1 MQRPLPHSWQRAT
14 WMTWAVSGDLGP
26 DGTSVSVRGEP
37 QLLFP
42 IIEWGWVGGRVK
54 SLDYSKSLG
63 EGCEEELFTKVEGC
77 ACVCRV
83 VSLRQ
88 GLAPSSLFLHPAAL
102 PGCWPPFPARAQED
116 RYVGRTP
123 HPTLGLLPFS
133 TVNHTVRA

>member
-1 MQRPLPHSWQRAT
+1 
-14 WMTWAVSGDLGP
+14 MTWAVSGDLGP

-42 IIEWGWVGGRVK
+42 IIEWGWVGGRVM

-88 GLAPSSLFLHPAAL
+88 GISEAPPALSSSIQLLSQDAGHL
-102 PGCWPPFPARAQED
+102 SQPGPKRTGMWGEH
-116 RYVGRTP
+116 RTP
-123 HPTLGLLPFS
+123 RWVSCPSLP
-133 TVNHTVRA
+133 